1 MDTVESK
8 ASLAIRASLVKAVI
22 QELKASLDTQV
33 VRASLDT
40 AVIPGLEPADTLGI
54 VVLAQAVIQDILEPG
69 SQDIVDIPDL
79 DSPGTPDIAE
89 QG

>member
-22 QELKASLDTQV
+22 RELKASLDTQV

-40 AVIPGLEPADTLGI
+40 AVTQELVDSPAIRVKAD
-54 VVLAQAVIQDILEPG
+54 IQVSLG
-69 SQDIVDIPDL
+69 SQDIRVTLEFPVTVDRWERVVIRESL
-79 DSPGTPDIAE
+79 E
-89 QG
+89 